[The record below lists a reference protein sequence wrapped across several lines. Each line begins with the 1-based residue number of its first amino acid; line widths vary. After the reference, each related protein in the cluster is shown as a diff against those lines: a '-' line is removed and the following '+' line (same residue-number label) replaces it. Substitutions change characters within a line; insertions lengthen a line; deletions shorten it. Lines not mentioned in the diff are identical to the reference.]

1 MDKLA
6 LVLCCMPLAALDA
19 EAPAVVPLL
28 VAVIAACLGEV
39 VPPRRR
45 AWPSI
50 AYAVAAV
57 FAQAL
62 LPFLPLA
69 AYDLARPSGHDA
81 SAAEP
86 ARSLPRP
93 AARALMCAA
102 PIAVAATGGS
112 TSPLACGLSVGLC
125 LAAALMAARTRD
137 VEVQRSAN
145 HRQRDA
151 LREQALSLAEKNRDL
166 LDRRVWE
173 IRVAVLE
180 ERSRIARSIHDDVGH
195 LLTRA
200 VLQAQAQQVLHAA
213 DPAVA
218 DAFAQ
223 LGGTLNE
230 ALDTVRASVHDL
242 HDEGV
247 DLGAQVRAVADES
260 PRPVDATVQVEDAP
274 FPVAGCLLA
283 VTREA
288 LSNVARHS
296 DATRVELSLLEHPGF
311 WRLSIT
317 DNGSA
322 TAAGASARDAGS
334 TAGGAAP
341 GASAGL
347 GLISM
352 EERVRA
358 LGGTFSAGPAPGGGF
373 TVFASI
379 PKEGARA

>member
-39 VPPRRR
+39 VPPRQRT
-45 AWPSI
+45 WPSI

-102 PIAVAATGGS
+102 PIAVAAAGGS

-125 LAAALMAARTRD
+125 LAAALMAARTHD

-166 LDRRVWE
+166 MDRQDYQV
-173 IRVAVLE
+173 RVAVLE
-180 ERSRIARSIHDDVGH
+180 ERSRIARSIHDNVGH
-195 LLTRA
+195 LLTRSI
-200 VLQAQAQQVLHAA
+200 LQTQAQQVLHAEE
-213 DPAVA
+213 PAMCE
-218 DAFAQ
+218 AFTQIGA
-223 LGGTLNE
+223 TLNE

-242 HDEGV
+242 HDDSIDLAAQMRATLEGAPCPV
-247 DLGAQVRAVADES
+247 SSTIQVEAAPAAVAN
-260 PRPVDATVQVEDAP
+260 
-274 FPVAGCLLA
+274 CLVA

-296 DATRVELSLLEHPGF
+296 DASRIELSLVEHPGF
-311 WRLSIT
+311 WRLSIA
-317 DNGSA
+317 DNGSSEH
-322 TAAGASARDAGS
+322 AAAS
-334 TAGGAAP
+334 P
-341 GASAGL
+341 ASAGDAVAFATSTGL
-347 GLISM
+347 GLTSM

-358 LGGTFSAGPAPGGGF
+358 LGGTFSAGPRPSEGF
-373 TVFASI
+373 AVFASI
-379 PKEGARA
+379 PKDNRSG